1 MNIAVI
7 PARGGSKR
15 IPNKNIK
22 NFNGK
27 PIIFWSIKCAL
38 KTKLFDRVIVSTD
51 DRKIAKLAKK
61 YGAEVPFIRPTKLAK
76 NSVNIVDVVSHA
88 TSWALKKGIQAKY
101 ICCIFPTAPLMRKED
116 ICLGYKKLIKK
127 KKNRMYVFSATT
139 FPSSIYRSFF
149 FNNKKNLKIRFP
161 NKFGKKL
168 NKYSDFFYDAGQFY
182 WGRKEAWLKKKRNL
196 WFPFCDYRNTQM
208 ESSRY

>member
-76 NSVNIVDVVSHA
+76 NSVNIVDVV
-88 TSWALKKGIQAKY
+88 L
-101 ICCIFPTAPLMRKED
+101 L
-116 ICLGYKKLIKK
+116 
-127 KKNRMYVFSATT
+127 V
-139 FPSSIYRSFF
+139 
-149 FNNKKNLKIRFP
+149 NLVLS
-161 NKFGKKL
+161 N
-168 NKYSDFFYDAGQFY
+168 
-182 WGRKEAWLKKKRNL
+182 
-196 WFPFCDYRNTQM
+196 
-208 ESSRY
+208 